1 MKFYL
6 GNIETRWTKSAAR
19 GLRSSGN
26 VDQKCF
32 KYSFESLFRAKG
44 NLSFCLVSEGR
55 SSESEDQSP
64 ERPAKLRCG
73 RLRSA
78 PRLGGGGPGWG
89 AGLPTTPPTGVP
101 AHSRGFL
108 LPQPALW
115 VQTDQGRAE
124 PSGGWWGPG
133 SALRPCGPAALL
145 TGSRSTAPELCPE
158 ACGHSGGQPMVRP
171 AVSARDAACGGGFPL
186 QVAPLQPRP
195 HWHPT
200 APPPG
205 CTDPAPLQ
213 SPGTLAPVWLVP
225 VLPARP

>member
-1 MKFYL
+1 MAMW
-6 GNIETRWTKSAAR
+6 IKSV
-19 GLRSSGN
+19 SS
-26 VDQKCF
+26 
-32 KYSFESLFRAKG
+32 SFESLFRAKG

-55 SSESEDQSP
+55 SSASESEDQSP
-64 ERPAKLRCG
+64 ERPTKLRCG

-158 ACGHSGGQPMVRP
+158 ACGHSGGQPVVRP

-200 APPPG
+200 APAPG

-225 VLPARP
+225 VLTARP